1 MPTLVELLSLSF
13 MQRALVGGV
22 LLAILLASLGVIATL
37 RRMAFFGEGIAHAS
51 LAGLAIAVLTGL
63 APLPVAVAWALL
75 VALVIFILE
84 KRTTLPR
91 DTVIGILF
99 TASMSLGVVLM
110 SFMHGYQPELLTFLF
125 GSILAVDNT
134 DVLFIAVATAIIL
147 AGLFLNARSLVLM
160 SLNEDSA
167 RVAGIRTD
175 VVTLL
180 LYFALAIAMVLGVHM
195 LGIIL
200 VSALLIIPAA
210 TARLL
215 APSLRAYVIL
225 ANVVSVIAVLV
236 GLVVSY
242 YYDLP
247 SGATIVLVSTVFF
260 AISAL
265 LRRQ

>member
-1 MPTLVELLSLSF
+1 MSTFAELITLPF

-22 LLAILLASLGVIATL
+22 LLGILLASLGVIATL

-63 APLPVAVAWALL
+63 APLPVAVVWSLL
-75 VALVIFILE
+75 VALAIFILE

-125 GSILAVDNT
+125 GSILGVDNT
-134 DVLFIAVATAIIL
+134 DILFIAGATTIIL
-147 AGLFLNARSLVLM
+147 TSLFLNARPLVLM

-180 LYFALAIAMVLGVHM
+180 LYFALAVAMVLGVHM

-215 APSLRAYVIL
+215 ASSLRSYVVL
-225 ANVVSVIAVLV
+225 ANVCAVVAVII
-236 GLVVSY
+236 GLVLSY
-242 YYDLP
+242 FYDLP
-247 SGATIVLVSTVFF
+247 SGATIVLVSTVIFGL
-260 AISAL
+260 ATL
-265 LRRQ
+265 VRNR

>member
-1 MPTLVELLSLSF
+1 MSTLVELLTLPF

-22 LLAILLASLGVIATL
+22 LLAVLLASLGVIATL

-63 APLPVAVAWALL
+63 APLPIAVAWALL

-125 GSILAVDNT
+125 GSILAVDT
-134 DVLFIAVATAIIL
+134 MDILFIAIATAIIL
-147 AGLFLNARSLVLM
+147 TGLAANARSLVLV

-167 RVAGIRTD
+167 RVAGIRAD

-180 LYFALAIAMVLGVHM
+180 LYFALAVAMVLGVHM

-200 VSALLIIPAA
+200 VSALLVIPAA

-215 APSLRAYVIL
+215 APSLRAYVLL
-225 ANVVSVIAVLV
+225 ANIVSVLAVLA
-236 GLVVSY
+236 GLVISY
-242 YYDLP
+242 FYDLP
-247 SGATIVLVSTVFF
+247 SGATIVLVATALFALSTIF
-260 AISAL
+260 
-265 LRRQ
+265 RRP